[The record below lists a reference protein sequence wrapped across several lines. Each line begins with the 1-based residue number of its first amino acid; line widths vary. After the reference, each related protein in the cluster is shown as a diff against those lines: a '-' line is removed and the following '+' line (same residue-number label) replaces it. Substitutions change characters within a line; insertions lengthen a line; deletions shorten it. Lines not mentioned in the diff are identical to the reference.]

1 MRHICVAGIWAAE
14 YKKGLD
20 VLEQVHQRVTD
31 MIKGLDHMSY
41 KEILKELGWFN
52 TEKRRL
58 MGDLTD
64 VYKYLIGK
72 RKENS

>member
-1 MRHICVAGIWAAE
+1 
-14 YKKGLD
+14 
-20 VLEQVHQRVTD
+20 

-58 MGDLTD
+58 MGDLTN
-64 VYKYLIGK
+64 VYKYLVGK